1 MCFSC
6 RSPFHL
12 PSLLPLFRLAFKLLM
27 DLIQDCSRS
36 FLITK
41 SCHMRI
47 LLRGEKALT
56 SSSSAKLHSVLEFSL
71 GMVTFPKSNCF
82 TIRTSAACSLL
93 FSYLAVQRPL
103 DTKQTNN
110 VHPNNYITKTSNE
123 TNCLFLQV
131 QIKEA
136 KLIVSLEIIP
146 LHGNYF
152 SSINIRC

>member
-1 MCFSC
+1 
-6 RSPFHL
+6 
-12 PSLLPLFRLAFKLLM
+12 
-27 DLIQDCSRS
+27 
-36 FLITK
+36 
-41 SCHMRI
+41 MRI

-123 TNCLFLQV
+123 TNCPFLQV